1 MIEWILNACFLE
13 SSADNAIFLAVK
25 FMSRNSPHH
34 RSVVGLFS
42 GFESG
47 RARSFTLVQH
57 SRATLLFQLS
67 TRNKRERRDEAL
79 WPGRVG
85 DHPVSLRFRLSSD
98 VSTATWISCVAT
110 VGAVTA
116 AATTTV
122 VVVVV
127 VILVVIVAVLV
138 EPQSICR
145 SRRGS
150 WGRGREHGGPVI
162 VTSFWANFGPG
173 RYDET
178 R

>member
-1 MIEWILNACFLE
+1 MDIKRLFSRVIRRD
-13 SSADNAIFLAVK
+13 SAIFLAVK
-25 FMSRNSPHH
+25 FTSRNSPHH
-34 RSVVGLFS
+34 RSAVGLFS

-67 TRNKRERRDEAL
+67 TRNKRDEAL

-98 VSTATWISCVAT
+98 VSTATWISCVAD

-116 AATTTV
+116 ASTV
-122 VVVVV
+122 HRRRRRRH
-127 VILVVIVAVLV
+127 
-138 EPQSICR
+138 SRCHCRR
-145 SRRGS
+145 SRRAPKYLSFAKRS

>member
-1 MIEWILNACFLE
+1 MIEWILNARFLE
-13 SSADNAIFLAVK
+13 SSADSAIFLAVK
-25 FMSRNSPHH
+25 FTSRNSPHH
-34 RSVVGLFS
+34 RSAVGLFS

-67 TRNKRERRDEAL
+67 TRNKRDEAL

-98 VSTATWISCVAT
+98 VSTATWISCVAA

-116 AATTTV
+116 ATATA
-122 VVVVV
+122 VVVV
-127 VILVVIVAVLV
+127 VILVVVVAVLI

-145 SRRGS
+145 SRRGV
-150 WGRGREHGGPVI
+150 GGGEENTEDP
-162 VTSFWANFGPG
+162 
-173 RYDET
+173 
-178 R
+178 